1 MENATSKNVSMEKLA
16 EAFKPEDGVEKKVKE
31 KAEKKSKKKLVSII
45 VFVVGLVTML
55 AGVIFLI
62 IQLASAPAI
71 QDGEYLISA
80 KEWVLDDDA
89 NCNSEAEAEAESN
102 CGSKVIW
109 KFTEIGK
116 GTLTTNNHINDY
128 DFIWALDDG
137 ELKIETDWL
146 YTLENEYEYELNQND
161 GILTLK
167 DGDNEYKFVGVFET
181 E

>member
-1 MENATSKNVSMEKLA
+1 MENATSGNVSMEKLA
-16 EAFKPEDGVEKKVKE
+16 EAFKPEDGVEKK
-31 KAEKKSKKKLVSII
+31 SKKKLASII
-45 VFVVGLVTML
+45 IFVIGMITMITGIVFLV
-55 AGVIFLI
+55 
-62 IQLASAPAI
+62 IQLTGGPAI
-71 QDGEYLISA
+71 QDGEYLVSA
-80 KEWVLDDDA
+80 KEWVLEDG
-89 NCNSEAEAEAESN
+89 SN
-102 CGSKVIW
+102 CDSGEESASNCEPSVIW

>member
-1 MENATSKNVSMEKLA
+1 MEDATNGNVPMEKLA
-16 EAFKPEDGVEKKVKE
+16 EAFKPENGAEKKN
-31 KAEKKSKKKLVSII
+31 KAKVEKKSKKKLVSII
-45 VFVVGLVTML
+45 VFVFGILTMI
-55 AGVIFLI
+55 AGAVFLI
-62 IQLASAPAI
+62 IQLTGGPVI

-80 KEWVLDDDA
+80 KEWILEDGS
-89 NCNSEAEAEAESN
+89 NCDSSEETESN
-102 CGSKVIW
+102 CEHGVIW

-161 GILTLK
+161 NTLILK
-167 DGDNEYKFVGVFET
+167 DGDKEFKFVGVFET